1 MALAQPTLNPAQQ
14 HVLDVLAAKR
24 DERPVFDATL
34 GPRLRAQLEDGL
46 SPLVPVLDTLGIE
59 QLWVSKHKVAS
70 VLGCEVRFL
79 AEDEIGFDG
88 WTVPRARG
96 TVAHRAIE
104 LSMHVRGEPVPAQL
118 VDHALASL
126 TEGETNGLADWLQG
140 VSELERADLRGSAID
155 NVCAFLESWP
165 PLEPTYR
172 PRSESRVRFDLL
184 DGRVTLAGKVDLT
197 LGVAEGLRA
206 GKVLVDLKTG
216 GFSPVHLDDLRYYAL
231 IEALVRGVPPRK
243 LASHYLESAHLQP
256 EDVTEPMLQS
266 AAQRVIGAVDRWVA
280 LRTGAVE
287 PVRKPGPVCR
297 WCPVLASC
305 DAGRAHLAASDDW

>member
-104 LSMHVRGEPVPAQL
+104 LSMHVRGEPSSSRGRRSSRSTGPA
-118 VDHALASL
+118 A
-126 TEGETNGLADWLQG
+126 
-140 VSELERADLRGSAID
+140 
-155 NVCAFLESWP
+155 
-165 PLEPTYR
+165 
-172 PRSESRVRFDLL
+172 
-184 DGRVTLAGKVDLT
+184 
-197 LGVAEGLRA
+197 RA
-206 GKVLVDLKTG
+206 GSGSISSTG
-216 GFSPVHLDDLRYYAL
+216 G
-231 IEALVRGVPPRK
+231 
-243 LASHYLESAHLQP
+243 
-256 EDVTEPMLQS
+256 
-266 AAQRVIGAVDRWVA
+266 
-280 LRTGAVE
+280 
-287 PVRKPGPVCR
+287 
-297 WCPVLASC
+297 
-305 DAGRAHLAASDDW
+305 